1 MKRILAT
8 LFLVAVL
15 SFAFAGS
22 VFADP
27 PKPIITSINNSGE

>member
-1 MKRILAT
+1 MKKILAT

-27 PKPIITSINNSGE
+27 PKPVIDSITNTEE